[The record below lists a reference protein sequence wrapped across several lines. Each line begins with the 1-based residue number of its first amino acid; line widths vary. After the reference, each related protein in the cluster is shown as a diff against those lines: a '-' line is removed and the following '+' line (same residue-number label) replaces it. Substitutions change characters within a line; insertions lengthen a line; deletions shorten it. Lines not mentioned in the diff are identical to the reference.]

1 MKKGLFVFGMAI
13 AALTGCTQSD
23 VLDVAD
29 SRAIGFD
36 AFVGKPTRA
45 DVTNVDFASF
55 WVFGSFNPEST
66 NWTPFYTNINVSK
79 GGDPST
85 WTPEKLAYWTM
96 EKDHRFGAYAD
107 GTAKLNTTG
116 AVTFYPSQ
124 GTSGQLSFKDYSVGD
139 NDLVAAIST
148 NYNWDGSSDAP
159 TVGFT
164 FKHLLSKVEFV
175 FTSDA
180 SDLYTM
186 KVTNIKITGNG
197 APTTP
202 NNPTKKASCDYT
214 GAENTTWTVSSGD
227 GATGNYDYGNL
238 DNCLATPVAN
248 SVVKYVIPQSS
259 DLKLSFSIEFLING
273 TQIAK
278 KDNVTA
284 DLDGSTISAWES
296 GSYYRYTVKLN
307 PEQVNPDLKVIE
319 FENISV
325 EDWGTPTTPD
335 SEPTPVVP

>member
-13 AALTGCTQSD
+13 AALTGCTQSE

-45 DVTNVDFASF
+45 DVTNADFESF

-79 GGDPST
+79 GGASST
-85 WTPEKLAYWTM
+85 WTPEKLAYWTVG
-96 EKDHRFGAYAD
+96 KDHRFGAYAD
-107 GTAKLNTTG
+107 GTAKLNTTD
-116 AVTFYPSQ
+116 AVTFNPSQ

-148 NYNWDGSSDAP
+148 NYNWNGSNDAP

-197 APTTP
+197 ATTTP

-259 DLKLSFSIEFLING
+259 DLKLSFDIEFKINNSS
-273 TQIAK
+273 IASK
-278 KDNVTA
+278 TGVTA
-284 DLDGSTISAWES
+284 SLKTTDISSWES
-296 GSYYRYTVKLN
+296 GKVYKYTVKLN
-307 PEQVNPDLKVIE
+307 PNQVNPSLKVIE
-319 FENISV
+319 FNSISV
-325 EDWGTPTTPD
+325 DNWGTPIEPGTQ
-335 SEPTPVVP
+335 PTPVVP